1 MNVFSGSTAQ
11 SVLCQPIIQSN
22 GELIGEFKLCMDKL
36 LLTILIKLGS
46 CRCLSF
52 VSCYQENKFIKR
64 QKTQVDGPIMHAYT
78 FGPNVF

>member
-1 MNVFSGSTAQ
+1 MINYRKNYFIIKLSEMNVFSDSTAQ

-36 LLTILIKLGS
+36 LLTVLIMLGN

-64 QKTQVDGPIMHAYT
+64 
-78 FGPNVF
+78 